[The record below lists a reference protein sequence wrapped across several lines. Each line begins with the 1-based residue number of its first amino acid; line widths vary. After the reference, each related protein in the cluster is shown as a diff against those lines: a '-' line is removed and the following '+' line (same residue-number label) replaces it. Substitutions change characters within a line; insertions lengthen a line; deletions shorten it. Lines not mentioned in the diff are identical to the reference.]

1 MSLGTIAHLQYYFA
15 RTGLLDGKGAQL
27 AREKKDEEDKMT
39 RQTSHGSADPLSP
52 QNTSFLDPNISFDSG
67 ATSPLLASPEM
78 SHSSNPA
85 DEPDPI
91 AMPPTYSTYKKK
103 PNHVAPPPS
112 MSVLRRE
119 LREALEDAKKVLE
132 AQQSGSEKE
141 QVSGGLDSPA
151 RSSSGDD
158 AAPTQ
163 GWHEIEGLHIL
174 DLITLAIR
182 AAKNYYTSHDQPQR
196 LYSISSERQ
205 IRSELY
211 RVLDVLKRIGSRN
224 FAGGY
229 RPRETQE
236 ILRWISNIEN
246 LVTKDE
252 KAERMEEEQRESWM
266 WLNGNCAG
274 HEREREWV
282 FLKSFEPKGATIP
295 VWTELTTEEQGPGP
309 FLRELRDGIILVQLH
324 NELVRNSWR
333 QFGEIKTWHTD
344 TNKPYRCMENL
355 RYWIKAAQLRFD
367 VRLDVDVSGVVN
379 DKSFEAWRGF
389 DAAILKWTRAV
400 REELTQEWKEQKGS
414 ILDRPEVHI
423 EPGGGEAQVV

>member
-1 MSLGTIAHLQYYFA
+1 
-15 RTGLLDGKGAQL
+15 
-27 AREKKDEEDKMT
+27 
-39 RQTSHGSADPLSP
+39 
-52 QNTSFLDPNISFDSG
+52 
-67 ATSPLLASPEM
+67 
-78 SHSSNPA
+78 
-85 DEPDPI
+85 
-91 AMPPTYSTYKKK
+91 
-103 PNHVAPPPS
+103 

-119 LREALEDAKKVLE
+119 LREALEDAKTVLQ
-132 AQQSGSEKE
+132 AQDNSSETD
-141 QVSGGLDSPA
+141 SNSPA
-151 RSSSGDD
+151 SPSRTGSTDD
-158 AAPTQ
+158 LAPTQ

-196 LYSISSERQ
+196 LYSICSERM
-205 IRSELY
+205 IRADLY
-211 RVLDVLKRIGSRN
+211 RVLEVLKRIGARN

-229 RPRETQE
+229 RPRETRE
-236 ILRWISNIEN
+236 ILTWISSIES

-252 KAERMEEEQRESWM
+252 KAEQREQEKRESWL

-295 VWTELTTEEQGPGP
+295 VWTELVESDGQPTA
-309 FLRELRDGIILVQLH
+309 FLRSLRDGVTLVQLH

-355 RYWIKAAQLRFD
+355 RYWIKAAQLRFE
-367 VRLDVDVSGVVN
+367 VKLEVDVSGVVN
-379 DKSFEAWRGF
+379 DKTFDAWVGF

-400 REELTQEWKEQKGS
+400 REELTLEWKEHKS
-414 ILDRPEVHI
+414 ASLERPLLQV
-423 EPGGGEAQVV
+423 EPGAEIQVV